1 VLRHAAG
8 ACRSFVE
15 LASGFDVVFGAGWA
29 LPGDGG
35 VVVEAEFPVAFGF
48 QPVVASG

>member
-1 VLRHAAG
+1 
-8 ACRSFVE
+8 

-48 QPVVASG
+48 EPVVASA